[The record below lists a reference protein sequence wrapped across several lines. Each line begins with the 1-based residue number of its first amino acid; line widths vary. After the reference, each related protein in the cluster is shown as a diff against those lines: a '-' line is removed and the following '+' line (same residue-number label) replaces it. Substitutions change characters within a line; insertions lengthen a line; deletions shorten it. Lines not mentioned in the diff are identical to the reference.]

1 MRRSLWPLWQAGT
14 GANGQAAERRK
25 RGISL
30 QRKWKAKRQRQTGT
44 CCNLQLMG
52 CTQPKNTAYPTQ
64 ITALHRSHY
73 TPLLDPQQWVH
84 PRGKK
89 QNLMEL
95 MVPGSCSSRK
105 PSQTGIFPTGSASSQ
120 ARKQQILPLH
130 LGPGKGFSYTA
141 LTCSAQ
147 VPSSFPWVPASV
159 PPAFPGEHGGH
170 IRTRLGA
177 PEFPYHNPSRHPLLP
192 SRRQTPSSPGPASAQ
207 LHRRSETYQRAF
219 STDSFSAFPSYFFFF
234 LKAQPQPCTQQ
245 KPRASSSPHPG
256 TGPKNS
262 LLPPSSQKLTA
273 QGTLQRKLP
282 SLNTALPT
290 FALLARLASAGPS
303 LLLIPLAA
311 GRAPLSE
318 PERNQQEKAPEGF
331 QQLSK

>member
-73 TPLLDPQQWVH
+73 TPLLDPQEWVH

-95 MVPGSCSSRK
+95 VVPGSCSSRK

-147 VPSSFPWVPASV
+147 VPSSFPWVPALV
-159 PPAFPGEHGGH
+159 PPASPGEHGGH

-234 LKAQPQPCTQQ
+234 KGTTSALHPAEATRLLIAPPRRRPQEQPP
-245 KPRASSSPHPG
+245 P
-256 TGPKNS
+256 S
-262 LLPPSSQKLTA
+262 LLPKADSPGHTAKEAAKLEYCFTHFCFA
-273 QGTLQRKLP
+273 RPPGLSRTLP
-282 SLNTALPT
+282 AAHPPCCWESPT
-290 FALLARLASAGPS
+290 LGA
-303 LLLIPLAA
+303 
-311 GRAPLSE
+311 
-318 PERNQQEKAPEGF
+318 
-331 QQLSK
+331 